1 MLDGSRPRLAG
12 LPRARPEHLCGSLCR
27 PGPHISPLTG
37 SRGTTSSSSGDALG
51 KALASVRRGMWW
63 VAEPVT
69 PEKLALTSHLVALC
83 FSLSHHRSTPRITQ
97 AITSPPAPPPPW
109 APHRAWQVC
118 AGYWGRGPGLVT
130 AALVGWGA
138 GPTICL
144 SSCSHGCLPGCRG
157 GQPGGGGSQVR
168 KQAEAGRE
176 CSMHCKS
183 CRGRGIQQR
192 PGVPKS
198 QSRHG
203 RFGVYSPPRL
213 LVRHP
218 LYASCCALEGGSGLR
233 RADQGLWSVWAVL
246 TVPIGL
252 YGVLG
257 A

>member
-1 MLDGSRPRLAG
+1 MALFLLVPSQIYSPDHSSNNFSSSPSTPVGSPQGLAG
-12 LPRARPEHLCGSLCR
+12 LCWVLGEGAGAGDC
-27 PGPHISPLTG
+27 SPC
-37 SRGTTSSSSGDALG
+37 
-51 KALASVRRGMWW
+51 W
-63 VAEPVT
+63 V
-69 PEKLALTSHLVALC
+69 
-83 FSLSHHRSTPRITQ
+83 
-97 AITSPPAPPPPW
+97 
-109 APHRAWQVC
+109 
-118 AGYWGRGPGLVT
+118 
-130 AALVGWGA
+130 GA
-138 GPTICL
+138 GPTTCL

-157 GQPGGGGSQVR
+157 GQPGGGGSQVT
-168 KQAEAGRE
+168 KQAKAGRE

-203 RFGVYSPPRL
+203 PVGVYSPPRL

-218 LYASCCALEGGSGLR
+218 LYASCCALEWGSGLR
-233 RADQGLWSVWAVL
+233 TADQGLWSVWAVL

>member
-1 MLDGSRPRLAG
+1 MFLLVPSQIYSPDHSSNNFSSSPSTPVGSPQGLAG
-12 LPRARPEHLCGSLCR
+12 LCRVLGEGARAGDCSPRWVGSWTDHLPQLMF
-27 PGPHISPLTG
+27 P
-37 SRGTTSSSSGDALG
+37 
-51 KALASVRRGMWW
+51 W
-63 VAEPVT
+63 
-69 PEKLALTSHLVALC
+69 
-83 FSLSHHRSTPRITQ
+83 LS
-97 AITSPPAPPPPW
+97 
-109 APHRAWQVC
+109 
-118 AGYWGRGPGLVT
+118 
-130 AALVGWGA
+130 
-138 GPTICL
+138 
-144 SSCSHGCLPGCRG
+144 PGCRG